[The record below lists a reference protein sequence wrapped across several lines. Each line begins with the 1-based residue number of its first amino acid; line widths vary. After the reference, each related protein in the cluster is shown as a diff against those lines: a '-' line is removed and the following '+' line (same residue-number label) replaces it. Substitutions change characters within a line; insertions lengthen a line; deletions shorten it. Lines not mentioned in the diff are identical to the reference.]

1 MNTEYAKAQLEEAT
15 IAAQSALIRRDNAK
29 KYSKAW
35 REACDDYEFWTNKKA
50 NMAAMVAA

>member
-1 MNTEYAKAQLEEAT
+1 MTSEYAKTQLKEAT
-15 IAAQSALIRRDNAK
+15 IATQSALARRDNAK

-50 NMAAMVAA
+50 NMAAVAA